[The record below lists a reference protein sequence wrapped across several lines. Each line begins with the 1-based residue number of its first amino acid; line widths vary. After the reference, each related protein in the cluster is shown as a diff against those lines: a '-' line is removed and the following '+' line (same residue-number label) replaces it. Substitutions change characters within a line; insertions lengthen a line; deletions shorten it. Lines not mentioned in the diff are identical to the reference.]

1 MLNTVLARRRFPES
15 LRLAATTVLAFGVV
29 LDSVGRLSRN
39 AFIWRVGG
47 HVLGAGILLAAI
59 TAIVLIARKPRR
71 GVIPFLIVLL
81 IGALARWLRGSA
93 GVPPDN
99 VLLAAEWICVGI
111 LLLSWRKN
119 RAHPSHPS
127 HPPQPREAGEV

>member
-1 MLNTVLARRRFPES
+1 MLNTVLARRRFPEW
-15 LRLAATTVLAFGVV
+15 LRLAATTVLAFGVA

-47 HVLGAGILLAAI
+47 HVFSAGILLAAI
-59 TAIVLIARKPRR
+59 TAIVLIARKPRH
-71 GVIPFLIVLL
+71 GAFLFLIVLL

-99 VLLAAEWICVGI
+99 VLLAAEWTCVGL
-111 LLLSWRKN
+111 LLLSWKRRK
-119 RAHPSHPS
+119 
-127 HPPQPREAGEV
+127 